1 MQITR
6 DNYTSTQN
14 MINQMFGGKNGTP
27 DPYGTDY
34 GNYSLRFTPTDR
46 PFNKPNWDNIMTKR
60 EKPAMSD
67 SEFAEEIKE
76 LVRKDFSAGKR
87 DHDAYK
93 KLCMK
98 YCETVSPD
106 RKAIY
111 ESSMKK
117 TGGKMNAACMFWDES
132 GNKTLSYHPTEG
144 RWDSISTEAE
154 FARAR
159 KFTAIYNDE
168 LKRLTDE
175 YGEQNKGKISLKQIS
190 QDMGG
195 PTGDNN
201 TLQKEIGNSIDY
213 FI

>member
-46 PFNKPNWDNIMTKR
+46 PFTKPNWNIIATKQSS
-60 EKPAMSD
+60 PAMSEKEFD
-67 SEFAEEIKE
+67 SAIRELARKEFSSDNKDHKAIQG
-76 LVRKDFSAGKR
+76 LMRKYQSVVA
-87 DHDAYK
+87 
-93 KLCMK
+93 
-98 YCETVSPD
+98 PD

-111 ESSMKK
+111 EDSMKK
-117 TGGKMNAACMFWDES
+117 TGGKMNAACMFWNS
-132 GNKTLSYHPTEG
+132 NGNKSLAYHPITG
-144 RWDSISTEAE
+144 RWSVFPTEE
-154 FARAR
+154 EQSRTRQFYS
-159 KFTAIYNDE
+159 IYNDE
-168 LKRLTDE
+168 LKKLNDK

-201 TLQKEIGNSIDY
+201 TLQKGIGNSIDY
-213 FI
+213 SI